1 MAGSSNSTVALDAL
15 PVPAIT
21 IDAKTHVIVERNEA
35 ASALGLLAGMPFG
48 NGDWP
53 NGWSPEEISNGRPSR
68 LIRDGAGQ
76 HTARSFLV
84 TTNDRL
90 GNTTYIL
97 IDQSNQTAV
106 KAHTNDQGT
115 DQTLQFLATMS
126 HEMRTPLNGILG
138 MSDLL
143 LDTKLDSNQRNFAH
157 NLKQSGVALLDL
169 INAILDYAKLDTG
182 SMTLAAEPFEPGKLI
197 ETVTEL
203 LATKAAE
210 KDLEVAAVIH
220 PSVPQE
226 LLGDISKLR
235 QLLVNLIGNAIKFTE
250 TGGVMVMVG
259 TISSDDKNCVLS
271 IDVIDTGVGIPRT
284 LLPRLFE
291 AYSRAEDMEKRSV
304 EGTGLGLAIVK
315 QLTDKMGGTIEVQS
329 EEDRGS
335 TFSLRIPFGVVTKAA
350 EPTTVTTPNTRVVA
364 LTDNPI
370 LGRVLTMQLR
380 ASGFSDVEFVSSAA
394 RARWLLEAKVDSI
407 FLCDFPFA
415 QRDPDL
421 ATLSKRSILLIP
433 AGARSKYDSFKQQG
447 FGTYLTKP
455 MRQRSF
461 ERVLSGEDLSEPL
474 PATDK
479 TQEITEYRGPFD
491 ILLAE
496 DNDINA
502 VLARAV
508 VERAGHRL
516 DVVGDG
522 AAAVEAFKEK
532 AYDIVLMD
540 MHMPKMGGL
549 EATRLIREHPES
561 SRTPIIALTANA
573 LQEDQDAC
581 FAAGMDDFLSKPFA
595 PKALLAIIDHYAA
608 PDALSGKAEAN
619 RAAM

>member
-1 MAGSSNSTVALDAL
+1 MASSSTPSGALEAL
-15 PVPAIT
+15 TVPAVS
-21 IDAKTHVIVERNEA
+21 IDPKTHVIVDRNEA
-35 ASALGLLAGMPFG
+35 ASALGLLSGMPFG
-48 NGDWP
+48 NSSWP
-53 NGWSPEEISNGRPSR
+53 EGWSQESGTKARPAVLVRS
-68 LIRDGAGQ
+68 GAGQ
-76 HTARSFLV
+76 TPARSYLV
-84 TTNDRL
+84 TTSDDL
-90 GNTTYIL
+90 GSATYIL
-97 IDQSNQTAV
+97 IDQSRSTPK
-106 KAHTNDQGT
+106 KAHANDQGT

-143 LDTKLDSNQRNFAH
+143 LDTQLDANQRNFAQ
-157 NLKQSGVALLDL
+157 NLRHSGVALLDL

-182 SMTLAAEPFEPGKLI
+182 SITLAADPFSPAKLL

-203 LATKAAE
+203 LATKAGE
-210 KDLEVAAVIH
+210 KDLEIAAIIH
-220 PSVPQE
+220 PSVPVE
-226 LLGDISKLR
+226 LAGDVSKLR

-250 TGGVMVMVG
+250 EGGVLIMVG
-259 TISSDDKNCVLS
+259 TTASTDQDCILS

-315 QLTDKMGGTIEVQS
+315 QLTDKMGGTISVQS

-335 TFSLRIPFGVVTKAA
+335 TFSLQIPFDVVTGA
-350 EPTTVTTPNTRVVA
+350 EQQRSVATPGTRVVA

-370 LGRVLTMQLR
+370 LGRVLLMQLKACGFADIER
-380 ASGFSDVEFVSSAA
+380 ADTAA
-394 RARWLLEAKVDSI
+394 KARNLLEARHETI

-415 QRDPDL
+415 EQNPEL
-421 ATLSKRSILLIP
+421 ATLSRRSIVLIP
-433 AGARSKYDSFKQQG
+433 AGARAQFEDLKAQG

-461 ERVLSGEDLSEPL
+461 ERVLSGEDLTEPL
-474 PATDK
+474 PVIADR
-479 TQEITEYRGPFD
+479 QEITDYRGPFD

-508 VERAGHRL
+508 VERVGHRL

-522 AAAVEAFKEK
+522 AAAVDAFKAK

-549 EATRLIREHPES
+549 EATKIIRKEQKAG
-561 SRTPIIALTANA
+561 RTPIIALTANA

-581 FAAGMDDFLSKPFA
+581 FAAGMDDFLSKPFE
-595 PKALLAIIDHYAA
+595 PKALLAIIDRYAA
-608 PDALSGKAEAN
+608 PEDDEGSAEAS
-619 RAAM
+619 RAAT